1 MFKDYS
7 RSFKVNL
14 LHFMESIVV
23 KNGEQLYTEGDSV
36 ENFYLIISGEFR
48 TSRKL
53 QEVSEYPFN

>member
-1 MFKDYS
+1 
-7 RSFKVNL
+7 
-14 LHFMESIVV
+14 MESIVV

-53 QEVSEYPFN
+53 QEVREYPFN